1 MERQPRKTTLRDVEE
16 GAEVT
21 LLAMVV
27 RNDPKREQTLVRF
40 PRREPGVDRVGRR
53 HASPGRRGPHRVQ
66 WTVRRDRICL
76 VASRGLPLNHEPA
89 SGPWARSLAARH
101 GSAAD
106 GLAEAQRARQRVR

>member
-40 PRREPGVDRVGRR
+40 PDGSQ
-53 HASPGRRGPHRVQ
+53 A
-66 WTVRRDRICL
+66 WI
-76 VASRGLPLNHEPA
+76 A
-89 SGPWARSLAARH
+89 WADDTLLLAAE
-101 GSAAD
+101 GLTVFVD
-106 GLAEAQRARQRVR
+106 G